1 LFVVN
6 RYLPDIIGKG
16 GAVIR
21 ALKDHT
27 GVKITVPPTTNK
39 VPGPDGK
46 IPKIKIGLAGPK
58 EKVSQTRAL
67 IKDLCKF
74 YVTPITHPGSTYA
87 EMDINKNYYNYIIG
101 SKGSEIKHIQN
112 SYKVNVHIPDEN
124 SINPNIILTG
134 EPDSVESAR
143 HHIEKIIERVDNIAA
158 KAAAEASGSLPPKPK
173 GGNGTNS
180 ENISPRENVS
190 PDRKHHNKGG
200 DRENSKSVA
209 PPAPGLQLGGGG
221 KSNWTGNA
229 PRGPPEEP
237 EEAWTRDFLP
247 PSSIPMDIASML
259 PPGAKYSASA
269 PAPIGTTNNATT
281 LATTDSNPT
290 PSGVPTEP
298 KVPAST
304 SAWNNIP
311 GQW

>member
-1 LFVVN
+1 LFLLLLPSTH

-16 GAVIR
+16 GSVIR

-46 IPKIKIGLAGPK
+46 VPKVKINLAGPK

-74 YVTPITHPGSTYA
+74 YITPITHPGLTYS

-112 SYKVNVHIPDEN
+112 SYKINVHIPDEN
-124 SINPNIILTG
+124 SVNPNIVLTG
-134 EPDSVESAR
+134 EPEAVESAR
-143 HHIEKIIERVDNIAA
+143 HHIEKIIERVDAIAA
-158 KAAAEASGSLPPKPK
+158 KAAAEASGSLPPRPK
-173 GGNGTNS
+173 NTGNGDS
-180 ENISPRENVS
+180 ENVSPRENIS
-190 PDRKHHNKGG
+190 PDRKHR
-200 DRENSKSVA
+200 DRDNTNKSVA

-221 KSNWTGNA
+221 KSHWTGNP
-229 PRGPPEEP
+229 PRGQPEEP

-247 PSSIPMDIASML
+247 PSSIPMDIGSML

-269 PAPIGTTNNATT
+269 PAPIGTTNTT
-281 LATTDSNPT
+281 THATDSNPT